1 MKCKALIVEDE
12 ILSREFLSNMVREHC
27 PQLELAGAASNVDEA
42 VQLIEA
48 LSPQLVF
55 LDIEMQTGTG
65 FDVLQRTAGRN
76 FHVIFTTAF
85 DHYAIKAIKFSAV
98 DYLLKPI
105 AFDELQ
111 LAVDKALRQI
121 ESTPQEDNRLD
132 LLLKNISRPSGDD
145 FCISLSTSEG
155 VDFVPLS
162 TIIRLEAKGPYT
174 IFFLKDGRQIM
185 VSRNLKEYENTLQE
199 YGFFRI
205 HNSNIINLKDVKRW
219 VKTDGGYA
227 IMSDGAMVA
236 ISPKKKEDFMT
247 LMTRRTV

>member
-27 PQLELAGAASNVDEA
+27 PQLELAGTASNVDEA
-42 VQLIEA
+42 VQMIA
-48 LSPQLVF
+48 SHAPQLVF

-65 FDVLQRTAGRN
+65 FDVLQRAAGHK

-85 DHYAIKAIKFSAV
+85 DHYAIRAIKFSAV

-111 LAVDKALRQI
+111 QAVAKALRQMDDT
-121 ESTPQEDNRLD
+121 EDDNRLD

-236 ISPKKKEDFMT
+236 ISPKKKEDFML
-247 LMTRRTV
+247 LMTKRTV

>member
-12 ILSREFLSNMVREHC
+12 VLSRQFLANMVREHC
-27 PQLELAGAASNVDEA
+27 PQLELAGAASSVDEA
-42 VQLIEA
+42 VQMIET

-65 FDVLQRTAGRN
+65 FDVLQRASGHK

-85 DHYAIKAIKFSAV
+85 DHYAIRAIKFSAV

-105 AFDELQ
+105 AYDELQ
-111 LAVDKALRQI
+111 EAVAKALRQM
-121 ESTPQEDNRLD
+121 ESTGDDNRLD
-132 LLLKNISRPSGDD
+132 LLLKNISRPPGDD

-185 VSRNLKEYENTLQE
+185 VSRNLKEYEMTLQE

-247 LMTRRTV
+247 LMTKRMV

>member
-1 MKCKALIVEDE
+1 MKIKALIVEDE

-27 PQLELAGAASNVDEA
+27 PQLELAGTASNVDEA
-42 VQLIEA
+42 IAQIET

-65 FDVLQRTAGRN
+65 FDVLQRTAGRQ

-111 LAVDKALRQI
+111 QAVDKAVRQMG
-121 ESTPQEDNRLD
+121 STSDDNRLD
-132 LLLKNISRPSGDD
+132 LLLKNITRSSGDD

-236 ISPKKKEDFMT
+236 ISPKKKEDFMM

>member
-27 PQLELAGAASNVDEA
+27 PQLELAGTASTVDEA
-42 VQLIEA
+42 VQMIET

-65 FDVLQRTAGRN
+65 FDVLQRASGHK

-85 DHYAIKAIKFSAV
+85 DHYAIRAIKFSAV

-105 AFDELQ
+105 AYDELQ
-111 LAVDKALRQI
+111 EAVAKALRQM
-121 ESTPQEDNRLD
+121 ESTGEDNRLD
-132 LLLKNISRPSGDD
+132 LLLKNISRPAGDD

-247 LMTRRTV
+247 LMTKRMV

>member
-27 PQLELAGAASNVDEA
+27 PQLELAGTASNVDEA
-42 VQLIEA
+42 VQMIA
-48 LSPQLVF
+48 SHSPQLVF

-65 FDVLQRTAGRN
+65 FDVLQRASGHK

-85 DHYAIKAIKFSAV
+85 DHYAIRAIKFSAV

-111 LAVDKALRQI
+111 QAVDKALRQM
-121 ESTPQEDNRLD
+121 EDTGDDNRLD

-236 ISPKKKEDFMT
+236 ISPKKKEDFML
-247 LMTRRTV
+247 LMTKRTV